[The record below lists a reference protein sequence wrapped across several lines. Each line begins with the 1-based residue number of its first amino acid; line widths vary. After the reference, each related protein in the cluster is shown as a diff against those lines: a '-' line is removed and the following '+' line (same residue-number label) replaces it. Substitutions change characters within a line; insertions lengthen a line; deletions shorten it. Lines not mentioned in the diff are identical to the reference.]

1 MALFRPVSFRF
12 LAACLLPFLLVS
24 LSGCAGTKPPVSSQG
39 LHTALARGNCP
50 RTVAVLPFNDHTGTE
65 GLAELVRVNLLGRFS
80 ALPYRD
86 VERDLVDR
94 RLAAQG
100 IRDQKTLYQTPV
112 QRLGRL
118 LGADALLYGDV
129 VEFQRVFVGVYT
141 RLKVTVG
148 IQIWDARNGRKL
160 WADEYTG
167 TSQEGGVPLSLLDL
181 PMITVRSGF
190 HLSDEVKLQV
200 VDEAVRN
207 LVDRLPRP
215 GTVVAEAA
223 SRYELQAGA
232 FSAPERARE
241 LRNQLQARGF
251 SAFIRRNVDD
261 RGLWHRVLV
270 GPFPDQESALAAGR
284 EIEAKVGARCFIAR
298 RNW

>member
-1 MALFRPVSFRF
+1 MTISSAILFRF
-12 LAACLLPFLLVS
+12 LILGLLPFLLTP
-24 LSGCAGTKPPVSSQG
+24 LAGCARSKPPVSSQG

-50 RTVAVLPFNDHTGTE
+50 RTIAVLPFNDHTGTE
-65 GLAELVRVNLLGRFS
+65 GLAELVRINLLGRLS

-86 VERDLVDR
+86 VERDVVDR
-94 RLAAQG
+94 RLAAKG
-100 IRDQKTLYQTPV
+100 IVDRETLYETPV

-129 VEFQRVFVGVYT
+129 TEFQRVFVGVYT

-160 WADEYTG
+160 WADTYAG
-167 TSQEGGVPLSLLDL
+167 MSQEGGVPLSLLDL
-181 PMITVRSGF
+181 PMITVRSGL

-215 GTVVAEAA
+215 GALVAEAG
-223 SRYELQAGA
+223 SRYEVQAGA

-241 LRNQLQARGF
+241 LRDRLQARGF
-251 SAFIRRNVDD
+251 SAFIGRNVDD
-261 RGLWHRVLV
+261 RGVWHRVLV
-270 GPFPDQESALAAGR
+270 GPFADQESALAAAG
-284 EIEAKVGARCFIAR
+284 EIEAAVGARCFIAR
-298 RNW
+298 RNR

>member
-1 MALFRPVSFRF
+1 MAIPRAISFRF
-12 LAACLLPFLLVS
+12 LVGRLLPALLIL
-24 LSGCAGTKPPVSSQG
+24 LSGCAGTKPPVSSQA

-65 GLAELVRVNLLGRFS
+65 GLAELVRVNLLGRLS

-86 VERDLVDR
+86 VERDVVDR
-94 RLAAQG
+94 RLAERG
-100 IRDQKTLYQTPV
+100 IADQQTLYQTPV

-129 VEFQRVFVGVYT
+129 TEFQRVFVGVYT

-160 WADEYTG
+160 WADTYTG

-215 GTVVAEAA
+215 GTVVAEAD

-241 LRNQLQARGF
+241 LRDRLQTRGY
-251 SAFIRRNVDD
+251 SAYIRRNVDD

-284 EIEAKVGARCFIAR
+284 EIEAALGARCFIAR
-298 RNW
+298 KNR